1 MRASAGLPADVR
13 SFGAISLIGSQPIVF
28 EPEKNMTHYSP
39 ASRCPS
45 ILTGLCCLLA
55 TCLAPLALADI
66 EGAGDHPQV
75 PRVAGSSIVFHE
87 ITDYDRLT
95 VPTGPWDGNEVESAE
110 SLEGE
115 VMRMSYTFDDPETS
129 TLRIKRSY
137 LQELEARGFEI
148 LYSGSEGELSGGDG
162 RLFFVHASNL
172 FERGVRDCCQL
183 ANRDRDIRYIA
194 ARSGDGNVLVGI
206 AAFNARRVDGP
217 AVSLAVVTAAEMD
230 DTMDHQ
236 PLTAG
241 EMETGLV
248 EQGRVAIQNI
258 LFAFDSDEILPESA
272 EALAT
277 IAELMNE
284 RSDLSLLVVGHTDA
298 IGDFD
303 YNLRLSMDRASAV
316 VDELV
321 DRHGIARER
330 LRAAGAGMMAPVTT
344 NRTDDGRAENRRV
357 ELVEIV
363 K

>member
-1 MRASAGLPADVR
+1 MTQSLARYYPSIRTGLLFLFLTSLAAFAMADV
-13 SFGAISLIGSQPIVF
+13 
-28 EPEKNMTHYSP
+28 
-39 ASRCPS
+39 
-45 ILTGLCCLLA
+45 
-55 TCLAPLALADI
+55 
-66 EGAGDHPQV
+66 EGAGDHPQI

-87 ITDYDRLT
+87 MTDYDRLT
-95 VPTGPWDGNEVESAE
+95 VPTGYWDGDELESAE

-115 VMRMSYTFDDPETS
+115 VMRLSYTFDDPDTS

-137 LQELEARGFEI
+137 LQALEARDFEI
-148 LYSGSEGELSGGDG
+148 LYTGSGDELSSGDG
-162 RLFFVHASNL
+162 RLFFVHGSNL
-172 FERGVRDCCQL
+172 FERGARDCCQL
-183 ANRDRDIRYIA
+183 ANRNRDLRYIA
-194 ARSGDGNVLVGI
+194 ARSADGNVLVGI

-217 AVSLAVVTAAEMD
+217 AVSLAVVTADEMD

-248 EQGRVAIQNI
+248 EQGRVAIRNI

-284 RSDLSLLVVGHTDA
+284 RADLELLVVGHTDA
-298 IGDFD
+298 VGDFD

-321 DRHGIARER
+321 DGHGIARER

-363 K
+363 H

>member
-1 MRASAGLPADVR
+1 MTTIFGNRCLPALSGL
-13 SFGAISLIGSQPIVF
+13 SFLF
-28 EPEKNMTHYSP
+28 
-39 ASRCPS
+39 
-45 ILTGLCCLLA
+45 LA
-55 TCLAPLALADI
+55 GVTPVALADI
-66 EGAGDHPQV
+66 EGAGDHPQI
-75 PRVAGSSIVFHE
+75 PRVAGSSIVYHD
-87 ITDYDRLT
+87 ITDFDRLT
-95 VPTGPWDGNEVESAE
+95 VPTGPWDGDEVESSA

-115 VMRMSYTFDDPETS
+115 VMRISYTFDDPDTS
-129 TLRIKRSY
+129 TLRVKRSY
-137 LQELEARGFEI
+137 LQELEARDFEI
-148 LYSGSEGELSGGDG
+148 LYTASEGELSAGDG

-172 FERGVRDCCQL
+172 FERGVRDCCHL
-183 ANRDRDIRYIA
+183 ANRDRNIRYIA
-194 ARSGDGNVLVGI
+194 ARSADGNLLVGI
-206 AAFNARRVDGP
+206 ATFNARRVEGP
-217 AVSLAVVTAAEMD
+217 AVSLAVVTADEMD
-230 DTMDHQ
+230 DSMDHQ

-284 RSDLSLLVVGHTDA
+284 RPDLELLVVGHTDA
-298 IGDFD
+298 VGDFD
-303 YNLRLSMDRASAV
+303 YNLRLSMDRASSV

-321 DRHGIARER
+321 DGHGIARDR

-363 K
+363 D